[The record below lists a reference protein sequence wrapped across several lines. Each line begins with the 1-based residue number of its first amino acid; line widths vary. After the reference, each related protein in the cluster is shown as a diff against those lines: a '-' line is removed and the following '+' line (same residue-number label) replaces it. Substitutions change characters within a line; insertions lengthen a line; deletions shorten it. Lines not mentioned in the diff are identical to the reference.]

1 MSSFSLSTA
10 APAENLRRL
19 LMVRGLFLLSLCTL
33 LAFSYWNLQLAL
45 PYRPMLWVISGLTLV
60 NIVTLLQMRYQPRVP
75 SSAFGAQLLTDIIGI
90 TALLYF
96 SGGADNP
103 FVSYY
108 LVPLCMGA
116 ATLNWRAS
124 WILMLFSL
132 GCYTLL
138 FFYHIPLPDLAPHA
152 GHAGHMN
159 HSAHDSRGFSAHTIG
174 MWFNFLVSATLV
186 TFFVVRMADS
196 LRRQHEDLT
205 QLKEDRLRD
214 EQLLAVATL
223 AAGTS
228 HELSTPLTT
237 IKALLHEMI
246 DEQTESSQLKD
257 DLQLLQNQ
265 VSQCTQALDNLR
277 QQASHWSEDTQP
289 QQNIAIYCQQL
300 IDNWLLMRPE
310 VNARIAFDAHSSN
323 DQLANF
329 HPSESQAILNILN
342 NAADANPENIEIIVT
357 WNENRL
363 KLMIRD
369 HGPGIDPQL
378 TQQLGEAFI
387 SEKGQGRGLG
397 LFLTRATLERHKGTL
412 TLDNHIEG
420 GTEAIITLSLQ
431 GNGT

>member
-1 MSSFSLSTA
+1 
-10 APAENLRRL
+10 
-19 LMVRGLFLLSLCTL
+19 MVRGLFLLIVCSV
-33 LAFSYWNLQLAL
+33 LAFGYWQLNLAL
-45 PYRPMLWVISGLTLV
+45 PYHSMLWIISGLTLV
-60 NIVTLLQMRYQPRVP
+60 NIVTLIQMRYQPQVP
-75 SSAFGAQLLTDIIGI
+75 TSAFLAQILTDIIGI

-108 LVPLCMGA
+108 LVPLCIAA
-116 ATLNWRAS
+116 ATLRWRAA
-124 WILMLFSL
+124 WCLMAFAL

-138 FFYHIPLPDLAPHA
+138 FFYRIPLQDLAPHT
-152 GHAGHMN
+152 GHGAHM
-159 HSAHDSRGFSAHTIG
+159 HHGGGMADSFSAHTVG
-174 MWFNFLVSATLV
+174 MWFNFLMSAVLI

-196 LRRQHEDLT
+196 LRRQHDDLT

-246 DEQTESSQLKD
+246 EEQQELIDQQKNSA
-257 DLQLLQNQ
+257 DLQQDLELLQTQ
-265 VSQCTQALDNLR
+265 VGQCTHALDNLR
-277 QQASHWSEDTQP
+277 QQASHWSKDTQP
-289 QQNIAIYCQQL
+289 KQSLTNYCQQL

-310 VNARIAFDAHSSN
+310 VNAQIQFERTDDDTQAR
-323 DQLANF
+323 F

-342 NAADANPENIEIIVT
+342 NAADANPEDIEIKIH
-357 WNENRL
+357 WDSQ
-363 KLMIRD
+363 KLEITVRD

-378 TQQLGEAFI
+378 AQQLGDAFI

-397 LFLTRATLERHKGTL
+397 LFLTRATLERHGGDLLLSNHPDGGTL
-412 TLDNHIEG
+412 AVIS
-420 GTEAIITLSLQ
+420 LSLLDQ
-431 GNGT
+431 